1 MNTLTLLLLGL
12 LMDLW
17 NFVSSNV
24 GLIVAGIVVYIAL
37 KDLDR
42 VRNEIGTLRHRVSK
56 LEGNKE
62 L

>member
-1 MNTLTLLLLGL
+1 
-12 LMDLW
+12 MDLW